1 MKVLSLLG
9 NRIQVR
15 PLPQDEKASGSIFYA
30 PQHKPEQQIHEVI
43 AVGSG
48 RRLKNGTIVE
58 MPVKAGDHVL
68 LDQYSLQSR
77 TDAGEGTWIV
87 DLDSCSLV
95 IEL

>member
-87 DLDSCSLV
+87 DFDSCSLV
-95 IEL
+95 IEV